1 MWQLLLLPSIMSSL
15 ESQHRMDCAVRDV
28 VLLSTV
34 YALDM
39 LHVPIARKA
48 FVFLLFY
55 SLLSDIFDDL
65 TFKIMQSNP
74 RHSANWKIVQE
85 NNIENDIEKLD
96 KAGFFDTTRVADLLP
111 DRPLDSISKKKALH
125 FA

>member
-1 MWQLLLLPSIMSSL
+1 MSSL
-15 ESQHRMDCAVRDV
+15 ESQHRMDCAVRDF

-39 LHVPIARKA
+39 VNVPIARKV

-55 SLLSDIFDDL
+55 SLVSDIFDDL
-65 TFKIMQSNP
+65 TFKLIGSNP

-85 NNIENDIEKLD
+85 NNIRYDIEKLD
-96 KAGFFDTTRVADLLP
+96 EAGFFDSPRTVDLLF
-111 DRPLDSISKKKALH
+111 DRSHDSVSAKEALYL
-125 FA
+125 A